1 MSVSLSIGRSRRR
14 RYDSAVGARVHSDW
28 AACMACASASKL
40 IITEPISFPIS
51 FHPRAQWRQR
61 LTYFGGWGMSGGR
74 GAGESAGVRVGEM
87 SHPQNKFR
95 ILSVEILLQQR
106 DI

>member
-1 MSVSLSIGRSRRR
+1 
-14 RYDSAVGARVHSDW
+14 
-28 AACMACASASKL
+28 MACASVSKL
-40 IITEPISFPIS
+40 IITEPIS

>member
-1 MSVSLSIGRSRRR
+1 MN
-14 RYDSAVGARVHSDW
+14 
-28 AACMACASASKL
+28 
-40 IITEPISFPIS
+40 
-51 FHPRAQWRQR
+51 
-61 LTYFGGWGMSGGR
+61 GGR